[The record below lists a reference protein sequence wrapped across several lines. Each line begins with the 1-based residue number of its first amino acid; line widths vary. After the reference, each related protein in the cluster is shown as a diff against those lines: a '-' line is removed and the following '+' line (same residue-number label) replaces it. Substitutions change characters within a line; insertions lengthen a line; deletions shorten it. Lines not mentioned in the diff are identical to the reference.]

1 MKVVVAEV
9 RRLVKFLKP
18 FDGFPELRE
27 LVIDYSSD
35 DMEDLELER
44 PLELPKLHK
53 LSLMGLLTLGD
64 AGENALKCAN
74 VVSLRASF
82 IHINQVKSLLQACPA
97 VKELDLEV
105 GSSTVTHPDEDTS
118 VAELREKI
126 TACRVESL
134 RITKVRTLNYLHN
147 CS

>member
-44 PLELPKLHK
+44 P
-53 LSLMGLLTLGD
+53 
-64 AGENALKCAN
+64 
-74 VVSLRASF
+74 
-82 IHINQVKSLLQACPA
+82 
-97 VKELDLEV
+97 
-105 GSSTVTHPDEDTS
+105 
-118 VAELREKI
+118 
-126 TACRVESL
+126 
-134 RITKVRTLNYLHN
+134 
-147 CS
+147 